1 MSKIDFEAVPL
12 MEAPVAVV
20 DVDCRNAT
28 AERNF
33 ACLGMA
39 RALNEIYED
48 APETRVVWQP
58 DVYWEASQIA
68 ERMAITT
75 VIDVGCGN
83 GEKLCHYFP
92 EERFRTVG
100 LDFQGSL
107 SLVRAAFPERRW
119 IECDLTSQDDLA
131 RAARTLAVDGP
142 ALFVLSDVIEH
153 LADPLPLLAWLRSF
167 LLRDPRNRLVISTPD
182 RLQQGYADE
191 NGKPANDAH
200 LREWSLDELSCFLVS
215 SGFEIVR
222 RGLTRMNQFDSGFS
236 TILFE
241 LACTRDGYLSFLKQA
256 GLIYDDALPR
266 HLLVTTE
273 YAGLHST
280 GGIGTFVAEQRLTY
294 GSDATLCLFA
304 GAVADIDA
312 QLIRQLALVTPAD
325 LFDGADI
332 GSLPL
337 EDRILRAVQQL
348 LFYFPDLDSI
358 QYGDYQGIGCR
369 IAQAKRAGMLPQSVE
384 VIVHCHGVTH
394 YLENAHESWF
404 GTSHVGVAEREKIS
418 VEKADRVVFPTE
430 FLRDLYEEI
439 GFLIAPERITM
450 LRYPYHAPVAEQK
463 PAERVDTLIFFGKRS
478 TMKGY
483 GLFLQALARD
493 DAGMWKALGIR
504 TITIIGPNVDH
515 SAENA
520 ALLDA
525 LKLEYD
531 VEEFTNLDRS
541 AAMEAIHQR
550 APRSICVMPYLA
562 DNHPLALL
570 DVTYSTALP
579 CMVRA
584 GGVAD
589 LIPAEYRKVLMS
601 TPDDTALRK
610 VMTDLIEMPF
620 VERGRLQADFLRAML
635 DKQNEINE
643 NVKVFPPPR
652 VAAAG
657 GPEIGRAS
665 IIVPVFNTPIQYLED
680 LAYALNRQT
689 VIPEEVIFVDDAS
702 HGDYH
707 SQLAEALQKAMHVP
721 YRLLR
726 HRENKGLAGAR
737 NTGLAAAKSKYVI
750 NVDSDDVPLNDFV
763 RDITRALESDDDV
776 VAATPYLQAFDDE
789 PDFNRARKGGYVYR
803 PLGDGVIA
811 SQLDNLLGHANSG
824 FKREALLEYGGW
836 DATSKSMWEDWALYL
851 KITSDGKKIAVI
863 PKIGCLYRVRTTS
876 MLRTYRAWPAM
887 CRLAR
892 NMEGLPRFE
901 NFRLQAMMRYL
912 RETEAS
918 QNALHAQVAGL
929 NGHIASLEARLS
941 EQQKQLDRASMRAVR
956 RAADGI
962 ARYPALYAVLRRG
975 GLLGWKAAR
984 YLVRQRRQWRA
995 DKRQDF

>member
-12 MEAPVAVV
+12 MEVPITVV

-28 AERNF
+28 SERNF
-33 ACLGMA
+33 ACLGAA

-68 ERMAITT
+68 ERNAITT

-83 GEKLCHYFP
+83 GEKLVHYFP

-131 RAARTLAVDGP
+131 GAARMLPIDGP
-142 ALFVLSDVIEH
+142 VLFILSDVIEH

-167 LLRDPRNRLVISTPD
+167 LLRDSRNRLVISTPD

-200 LREWSLDELSCFLVS
+200 LREWSLEELSCFLAS

-222 RGLTRMNQFDSGFS
+222 RGLTRMNQFDPGFS
-236 TILFE
+236 TLLFE
-241 LACTRDGYLSFLKQA
+241 LACTHDGYLSFLKQA

-294 GSDATLCLFA
+294 GSGVTLCLFA
-304 GAVADIDA
+304 GEATDIDA
-312 QLIRQLALVTPAD
+312 ELIRQLALVTPTD
-325 LFDGADI
+325 LLDGADI
-332 GSLPL
+332 ASLPL

-369 IAQAKRAGMLPQSVE
+369 IAQAKRAGILPQSVE

-404 GTSHVGVAEREKIS
+404 GTSHVGVAEKEKIS

-430 FLRDLYEEI
+430 FLRELYDET
-439 GFLIAPERITM
+439 GFRIAPERITM

-463 PAERVDTLIFFGKRS
+463 PAERIDTLVFFGKRS

-483 GLFLQALARD
+483 GLFLQALAGD
-493 DAGMWKALGIR
+493 NVGMWKELGVR

-520 ALLDA
+520 VLLDA
-525 LKLEYD
+525 LKLQYN
-531 VEEFTNLDRS
+531 VEEFTNLNRS
-541 AAMEAIHQR
+541 AAMEAIRQR
-550 APRSICVMPYLA
+550 ATRSICVMPYLA

-570 DVTYSTALP
+570 DVTYSNGLP

-584 GGVAD
+584 GGVKD
-589 LIPAEYRKVLMS
+589 LFPAEYRKTLMS
-601 TPDDTALRK
+601 APDDTALRNAI
-610 VMTDLIEMPF
+610 VHLIRMP
-620 VERGRLQADFLRAML
+620 VAERGRLQTEFLRAML
-635 DKQNEINE
+635 NKQNQINE
-643 NVKVFPPPR
+643 SVKAFPPTHLP
-652 VAAAG
+652 AAG
-657 GPEIGRAS
+657 SRKTGRAT
-665 IIVPVFNTPIQYLED
+665 IIVPVFNTPISYLED

-689 VIPEEVIFVDDAS
+689 VAPEEAIFVDDAS

-707 SQLAEALQKAMHVP
+707 QQLAEALKATLHIP

-836 DATSKSMWEDWALYL
+836 DETSKSMWEDWALYL
-851 KITSDGKKIAVI
+851 KITSSGKKIAVI
-863 PKIGCLYRVRTTS
+863 PKIGCLYRVRASS
-876 MLRTYRAWPAM
+876 MLRTYRTWPAM

-892 NMEGLPRFE
+892 NMDGLPRFE

-912 RETEAS
+912 RETES
-918 QNALHAQVAGL
+918 SKSALRTQIDGL
-929 NGHIASLEARLS
+929 NTYVASLE
-941 EQQKQLDRASMRAVR
+941 EQSAAQQRQLDRASMRAMR

-984 YLVRQRRQWRA
+984 YFVRHRRQWRA